1 MASLEHHGLGVSA
14 GIAVGPVA
22 RLAPGP
28 QLPAHDAPV
37 ADTAAEA
44 RRATAALEAVAAD
57 LEARAAT
64 AGGEAADV
72 LTAQALMARDP
83 MLASGIAD
91 RVTGGRDAPHA
102 VDAALA
108 EHRAALVAL
117 GGYMAER
124 AADLDDLRTRAIA
137 HLLGVPMPGVPDPG
151 HPFVLVATDL
161 APADTATL
169 DRDRVV
175 AIVTERG
182 GPTDHTAILAKSL
195 GIPAVVACAAAAGLR
210 DGDELLVDGGVGRIV
225 VGPDRAQVADAQRA
239 AQELA
244 ARRAGSHGPGR
255 TADGHPVRLLVN
267 IGGPADVDSAGVPGA
282 QGVGLFRTEFLFL
295 DRATAPTRDEQ
306 EALYR
311 EVFTAFAGRRVIVR
325 TLDVGADKP
334 LAYVDQP
341 DEANPALGVRGLRL
355 ARRDP
360 GLLTEQLLAIAAA
373 AAGTDAEVGVM
384 APMVATAAE
393 ARDFAAVAREHGIDR
408 VGVMVE
414 VPAAALCA
422 TEILQHVDFVS
433 LGTNDLAQYTLG
445 ADRLAG
451 ELADLLDPWQ
461 PAVLRLV
468 AMVGEAGLAHDKP
481 VGVCGEAASD
491 PELALVLTGLGVS
504 SLSMAAAC
512 LPDVRATLAAHT
524 LEQCR
529 ALAQLA
535 LAAPSA
541 PDARAAVHA
550 AVRGEGAAV
559 ASG

>member
-1 MASLEHHGLGVSA
+1 MPAVEHHGLGVSG

-28 QLPAHDAPV
+28 ELPADDVHVSDVEAEV
-37 ADTAAEA
+37 A
-44 RRATAALEAVAAD
+44 RAGAALEAVAAD
-57 LEARAAT
+57 IEARAAA

-83 MLASGIAD
+83 MLATGVGD
-91 RVTGGRDAPHA
+91 RIRAGRDAPHA
-102 VDAALA
+102 VDAAFG
-108 EHRAALVAL
+108 EHRAALVSL

-151 HPFVLVATDL
+151 HPFVLVAADL

-169 DRDRVV
+169 NRDRVV

-195 GIPAVVACAAAAGLR
+195 GIPAVAACPDASALT
-210 DGDELLVDGGVGRIV
+210 DGEEVLVDGGTGLVV
-225 VGPDRAQVADAQRA
+225 VGPGPDLVADAQRA
-239 AQELA
+239 ARELA

-267 IGGPADVDSAGVPGA
+267 IGGPADVDSAGIPGA

-295 DRATAPTRDEQ
+295 GRASAPTRAEQ
-306 EALYR
+306 ESLYR
-311 EVFTAFAGRRVIVR
+311 EVFDAFRDRRVIVR

-334 LAYVDQP
+334 LAYIDQS

-360 GLLTEQLLAIAAA
+360 ALLTEQLAAIANAA
-373 AAGTDAEVGVM
+373 DGSDAEVGVM
-384 APMVATAAE
+384 APMVATAREAQDFAQI
-393 ARDFAAVAREHGIDR
+393 ARDHGIDR

-414 VPAAALCA
+414 VPSAALCA
-422 TEILQHVDFVS
+422 GEILRHVDFVS

-461 PAVLRLV
+461 PAVLRLIE
-468 AMVGEAGLAHDKP
+468 MVGAAGAQHDKP

-491 PELALVLTGLGVS
+491 PFLALVLTGLGVS

-524 LEQCR
+524 LADCQR
-529 ALAQLA
+529 LARIALDAT
-535 LAAPSA
+535 SA
-541 PDARAAVHA
+541 PDGRAAVHA
-550 AVRGEGAAV
+550 AARESAV
-559 ASG
+559 HA